1 MTKDIVIFGMQG
13 SGKGTQGEILAKK
26 HGFTIFETGKEL
38 RKIREENS
46 NLGRKIK
53 SIMDRGDLV
62 TNSIVMEIVEN
73 FFINNKNK
81 KILFDGI
88 PRSMEQK
95 ETFDAL
101 LKKYNKSIEGIYL
114 ILDEGTAIERM
125 LERGRSDDSLE
136 VIKKRLEN
144 YHNETIP
151 VIDEYV
157 NEGIMTEIDAT
168 GTIEDIEAIIDNL
181 LLIK

>member
-1 MTKDIVIFGMQG
+1 MSKDIVIFGMQG

-38 RKIREENS
+38 RKIREEDS
-46 NLGRKIK
+46 DLGRKVK

-62 TNSIVMEIVEN
+62 TNFIVMEIVEN
-73 FFINNKNK
+73 FFVNNKDK

-95 ETFDAL
+95 ETFDEV
-101 LKKYNKSIEGIYL
+101 LKKYDRTINGIYL
-114 ILDEGTAIERM
+114 VLDEKTAIERM

-144 YHNETIP
+144 YNKETIP
-151 VIDEYV
+151 VINKYIE
-157 NEGIMTEIDAT
+157 EGIMTEIDAK
-168 GTIEDIEAIIDNL
+168 GSIEDIEIIIDKL